1 MCCSGTCTRV
11 DTVANCGACGRTCGA
26 DQECCGGTS
35 CVSTQT
41 DRNNCGGC
49 GDACG
54 MQGDGCMGG
63 SCTCGGGPGCIA
75 ACLVGMCFPA

>member
-1 MCCSGTCTRV
+1 V
-11 DTVANCGACGRTCGA
+11 N
-26 DQECCGGTS
+26 
-35 CVSTQT
+35 TQT

-63 SCTCGGGPGCIA
+63 MCTCGGMP
-75 ACLVGMCFPA
+75 ACLLACTFGMCPFG